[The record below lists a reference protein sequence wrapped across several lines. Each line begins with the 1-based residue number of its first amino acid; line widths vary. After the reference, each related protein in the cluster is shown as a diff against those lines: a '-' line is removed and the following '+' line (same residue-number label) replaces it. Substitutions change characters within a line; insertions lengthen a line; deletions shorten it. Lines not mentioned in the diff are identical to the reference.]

1 MRHATAP
8 RYRWAVLAAGTAAQT
23 AFAALTVGLPVLAPE
38 LRDHYGLTLG
48 QIGVVLSSVWLG
60 TILTFLP
67 WGLAADRIGE
77 RAVLGIGLG
86 TCGVLAAAAGFTSR
100 YASLVLL
107 LTLAGAAGASV
118 NSASGRAVM
127 RWFAPGERGLAL
139 GVRQTAIPAGALL
152 AALLLPPLDARGGLV
167 LLGALCVVGA
177 AAGTLV
183 VHDRIAEPVDVG
195 DVEWSLRDRPLWRLC
210 GVSGF
215 YLVAQTALLG
225 FAVLFL
231 HDARGFSE
239 AAAAAVLAAAQ
250 VAAAALRIG
259 VGRWSDVVRSRVRP
273 LRLVG
278 LAVTATLAVVA
289 AVVDASAWVLVP
301 AIVVAC
307 SLSMAWNGLAFTIAA
322 ELGGRRSGAAIGIQ
336 QTALSVVGVPATI
349 AFAALVSW
357 TSWRTAFALAALF
370 PLGGWAALRS
380 FPER

>member
-1 MRHATAP
+1 M
-8 RYRWAVLAAGTAAQT
+8 LAAGTAAQT

-48 QIGVVLSSVWLG
+48 EVGVVLSSVWLG
-60 TILTFLP
+60 TIATFLP

-77 RAVLGIGLG
+77 RAVLGAGLG
-86 TCGVLAAAAGFTSR
+86 ACGLLTAASGFTSG
-100 YASLVLL
+100 YAALVAVLA
-107 LTLAGAAGASV
+107 LAGAAGASV

-127 RWFAPGERGLAL
+127 RWFGPSERGLAL

-152 AALLLPPLDARGGLV
+152 AAVVLPPLDARSGLV
-167 LLGALCVVGA
+167 LLGALCVGGA
-177 AAGTLV
+177 VLGTVV
-183 VHDRIAEPVDVG
+183 VHDRVAEPMDVQ
-195 DVEWSLRDRPLWRLC
+195 DVEWSVRDRRLWILC
-210 GVSGF
+210 AVDGF
-215 YLVAQTALLG
+215 YVVAQVALLS

-259 VGRWSDVVRSRVRP
+259 IGRWSDVIRNRVRP

-289 AVVDASAWVLVP
+289 VLVDAPAWVLVP

-336 QTALSVVGVPATI
+336 QTALSLVGVPATI
-349 AFAALVSW
+349 AFAATVSW
-357 TSWRTAFALAALF
+357 TSWRTAFAVAAVF
-370 PLGGWAALRS
+370 PLGGWAALRL